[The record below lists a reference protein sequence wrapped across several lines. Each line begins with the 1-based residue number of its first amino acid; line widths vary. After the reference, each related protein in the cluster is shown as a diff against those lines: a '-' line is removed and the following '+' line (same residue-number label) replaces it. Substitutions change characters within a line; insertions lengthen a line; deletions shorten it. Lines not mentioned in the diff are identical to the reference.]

1 MNSRHYS
8 PQEYLDGVK
17 ILEKYFE
24 NPAVTT
30 DIIVGFPMETEE
42 EFLETVQFAKEVRF
56 AQIHVFKYSRRQ
68 GTVADRM
75 DGQITEHEK
84 SLRSDRLLKCEKRL
98 ENEYMDRALKKNEK
112 VLFEEITEIGGK
124 KYIIGYNERYI
135 RIAVNADEIK
145 DAQSKCNTITDVE
158 IIGKADDDDMILGK
172 INDNI

>member
-1 MNSRHYS
+1 
-8 PQEYLDGVK
+8 
-17 ILEKYFE
+17 
-24 NPAVTT
+24 
-30 DIIVGFPMETEE
+30 
-42 EFLETVQFAKEVRF
+42 
-56 AQIHVFKYSRRQ
+56 
-68 GTVADRM
+68 M

-145 DAQSKCNTITDVE
+145 DAQIN
-158 IIGKADDDDMILGK
+158 AIL
-172 INDNI
+172 

>member
-1 MNSRHYS
+1 M
-8 PQEYLDGVK
+8 
-17 ILEKYFE
+17 FE
-24 NPAVTT
+24 FFRNANGGFGFTASIFRNFAIRP
-30 DIIVGFPMETEE
+30 III
-42 EFLETVQFAKEVRF
+42 R
-56 AQIHVFKYSRRQ
+56 
-68 GTVADRM
+68 
-75 DGQITEHEK
+75 
-84 SLRSDRLLKCEKRL
+84 
-98 ENEYMDRALKKNEK
+98 K

>member
-1 MNSRHYS
+1 
-8 PQEYLDGVK
+8 
-17 ILEKYFE
+17 
-24 NPAVTT
+24 
-30 DIIVGFPMETEE
+30 METEE

-56 AQIHVFKYSRRQ
+56 AQIHVFKYSRSQ

-112 VLFEEITEIGGK
+112 VLFEEITEICDK

-158 IIGKADDDDMILGK
+158 IIGKADDDDIILGK